1 MPGSDWLHADA
12 ELLFDCVREAG
23 ALALTLRRQSVRHW
37 AKVDGSQVTD
47 ADLKVDA
54 LLAGRLQRARPS
66 YGWLS
71 EETPD
76 STDRLACERLWI
88 VDPIDGTQDFI
99 HRGIDWC
106 IAAALIEKGR
116 PVVAAVYRPMRH
128 EFFSA
133 IAGEGAFLDITRLTI
148 ADSETLAE
156 ARIAGNRK
164 SLAALQQHGISGDV
178 THGLPLQLRLSYI
191 AAGRLDGAV
200 SAGNRNDWDL
210 AAGDLI
216 IHEAGGLVSDT
227 TGAQY
232 IYNRP
237 QPWQHGLVAA
247 GAKRHASLIH
257 ALRTP

>member
-1 MPGSDWLHADA
+1 MPDSDGRRDDA

-23 ALALTLRRQSVRHW
+23 ALALTLRRQEVRHW
-37 AKVDGSQVTD
+37 AKADGSQVTD
-47 ADLKVDA
+47 ADFKIDA
-54 LLAGRLQRARPS
+54 LLTGRLQRARPG

-76 STDRLACERLWI
+76 GSDRLTRQRLWI

-106 IAAALIEKGR
+106 IAAALIDSGR

-133 IAGEGAFLDITRLTI
+133 IAGEGAFLDSTRLTI
-148 ADSETLAE
+148 TGSETLAE

-164 SLAALQQHGISGDV
+164 SLAALKGHGIASDV
-178 THGLPLQLRLSYI
+178 THGLPLQLRLCYI
-191 AAGRLDGAV
+191 AAGRLDGAL
-200 SAGNRNDWDL
+200 STGNRNDWDL

-216 IHEAGGLVSDT
+216 VHEAGGLVSDVS
-227 TGAQY
+227 GAQY
-232 IYNRP
+232 VYNRP

-247 GAKRHASLIH
+247 GAKRHARLIH